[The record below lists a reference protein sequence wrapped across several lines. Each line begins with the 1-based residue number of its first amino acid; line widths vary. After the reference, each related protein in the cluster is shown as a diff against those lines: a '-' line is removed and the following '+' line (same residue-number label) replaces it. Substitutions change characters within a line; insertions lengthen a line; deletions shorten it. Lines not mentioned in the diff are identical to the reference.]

1 MNRIIVVLI
10 AAFSITACSENTP
23 PTEEETKESL
33 IENIEQTKVQL
44 NEAGKRNKP
53 SHAERLVTLYTDYAN
68 QYPQDSLAPE
78 MLFMAGNVCIGLEEF
93 DRSISYFERIDEHY
107 KTYLKHPEAIY
118 LSGFVADYHQN
129 KKGVAKDYYEKVIEL
144 YPNHVFAKDAKQ
156 AIMALNMSDEEL
168 LRMFEEKNKPT
179 VQE

>member
-1 MNRIIVVLI
+1 MNRIIVILL
-10 AAFSITACSENTP
+10 AAFAISACNETTQP
-23 PTEEETKESL
+23 TKEEAKASI

-44 NEAGKRNKP
+44 NEAGKKNKP
-53 SHAERLVTLYTDYAN
+53 SHAERLVTLYTDYAD
-68 QYPQDSLAPE
+68 QYPKDSLAPE

-129 KKGVAKDYYEKVIEL
+129 KKGLAKNYYEKVIEL
-144 YPNHVFAKDAKQ
+144 YPDHVFAKDAKQ
-156 AIMALNMSDEEL
+156 AIMALSMSDEEL
-168 LRMFEEKNKPT
+168 LKMFEEKNKPAA
-179 VQE
+179 QE